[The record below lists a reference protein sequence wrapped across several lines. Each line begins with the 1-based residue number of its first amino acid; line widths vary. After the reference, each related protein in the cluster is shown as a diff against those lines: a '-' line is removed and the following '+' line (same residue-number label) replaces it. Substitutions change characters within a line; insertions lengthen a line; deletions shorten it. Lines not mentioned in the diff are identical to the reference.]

1 MQMRTA
7 LSNWLELVSILI
19 CDCICNDIINEGHS
33 ARSQIKYIKSSH
45 LSYLKIIIGFLDMEK
60 RRPKQGHTDG
70 NVGLESYFGALDAR
84 KRR

>member
-7 LSNWLELVSILI
+7 LSSWLELVSILI

-45 LSYLKIIIGFLDMEK
+45 LSYLKIITGFLGVPQVRH
-60 RRPKQGHTDG
+60 RRGKKEGKDG
-70 NVGLESYFGALDAR
+70 VRLGFGAFGDE
-84 KRR
+84 KET